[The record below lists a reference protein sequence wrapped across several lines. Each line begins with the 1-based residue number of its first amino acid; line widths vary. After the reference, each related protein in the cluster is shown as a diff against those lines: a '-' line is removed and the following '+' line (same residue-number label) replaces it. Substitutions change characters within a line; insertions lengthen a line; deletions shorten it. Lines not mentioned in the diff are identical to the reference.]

1 MPYNISVDF
10 QENISQGSTAALNF
24 VNPTAFKL
32 VIDSQKYKNAQF
44 MAQTIALPD
53 MSVTG
58 AAFNTRTRNIVEA
71 PDKVEYLS
79 LIHISEPTRPY

>member
-10 QENISQGSTAALNF
+10 KDNLNQGSVAALNF
-24 VNPTAFKL
+24 VNPTALKL

-58 AAFNTRTRNIVEA
+58 AVFNTRNRNIVEA
-71 PDKVEYLS
+71 PDK
-79 LIHISEPTRPY
+79 I